1 MNNSENTNNSQT
13 AEIICAVIPFYNE
26 ENTIGK
32 TIELVSKFAHLII
45 AINDGST
52 DNSGNN
58 IRGSEKVIV
67 LNHKK
72 NFGKGKALRTGFE
85 ESIKRNS
92 KYTVTIDADLQHDPA
107 YIPEFIKAINKY
119 DVVIGN
125 RLHDVTNMPLQRR
138 VSNFLTSFFLS
149 KKLNVKIIDSQCGYR
164 IFKTEI
170 LKDMMPDNNG
180 FEAESEIIVKA
191 ARKNYKIGF
200 INIPVIYGNDS
211 SKMKPWQAIKGF
223 IKVLFM

>member
-13 AEIICAVIPFYNE
+13 AEIIGAVIPFYNE

-32 TIELVSKFAHLII
+32 TIELVAKFAHLII

-52 DNSGNN
+52 DNSEIN

-72 NFGKGKALRTGFE
+72 NFGKGKALRAGFE